1 MQRITISLSGFFLTA
16 ALFGAGVQV
25 SSAQTTPK
33 KAHTKTKSKTA
44 ATTVKYKAKCGM
56 VYSAADAKKNHYVC
70 PMDHKPLVKMTSA
83 KK

>member
-1 MQRITISLSGFFLTA
+1 MRRITLGLWGLFMTA
-16 ALFGAGVQV
+16 ALFGAGVQA
-25 SSAQTTPK
+25 SPAQTTTK
-33 KAHTKTKSKTA
+33 KAHTKTKSKA
-44 ATTVKYKAKCGM
+44 ATTAVKYKAKCGM

>member
-25 SSAQTTPK
+25 SSAQTTK
-33 KAHTKTKSKTA
+33 KAHTKTKSKT
-44 ATTVKYKAKCGM
+44 TTTLVKYKAKCGM